1 MPVID
6 ADTHVDEC
14 EDTWGFL
21 TEANAKFAPVTV
33 TSTAPAS
40 AGGVNA
46 ARQRWWLAE
55 GQLVPRAI
63 RDDQHYPP
71 QAARELHEVEVRLQD
86 MDRMG
91 VDVQVLFPTFF
102 IRYGNTSHP
111 SAEEALTMAYNRW
124 MAERCAP
131 THGRLR
137 WIAQLPLLDTNK
149 AVDELRW
156 AKDHGAVGLYK
167 RGYDLETPVT
177 DPRFFPIY
185 EEASALDMPVCIHT
199 GHPLPGREWDRGFPL
214 VAAFIGLVMSRLPQK
229 FPRLRFGFIES
240 GASWIPYALSQLQMQ
255 QRSQSIHER
264 AQAFD
269 LPMDLLR
276 ANRLFVAM
284 DPVDDIEY
292 LVQMGAEDN
301 LMIGTDY
308 GHGDISANTS
318 ALDEVRGWVESERIT
333 DAVARKILET
343 NPQAFYG
350 L

>member
-14 EDTWGFL
+14 EDTWEYL
-21 TEANAKFAPVTV
+21 TEADAKFAPVTV
-33 TSTAPAS
+33 TSTAPAT
-40 AGGVNA
+40 AGRVNA
-46 ARQRWWLAE
+46 ARSRWWLAE

-63 RDDQHYPP
+63 RDDEHYPP
-71 QAARELHEVEVRLQD
+71 QAARELHEVQVRLQD

-102 IRYGNTSHP
+102 IRYGNASHP
-111 SAEEALTMAYNRW
+111 AAEEAVTMAYNRW
-124 MAERCAP
+124 IAERCAP
-131 THGRLR
+131 TNGRLR

-149 AVDELRW
+149 AVDQLRW

-214 VAAFIGLVMSRLPQK
+214 MAAFIGLVMSGLPRK
-229 FPRLRFGFIES
+229 FPQLRFGFIES
-240 GASWIPYALSQLQMQ
+240 GASWVPYALSQLAMN
-255 QRSQSIHER
+255 QRSLALHER
-264 AQAFD
+264 AQTFD
-269 LPMDLLR
+269 LTRDLLR
-276 ANRLFVAM
+276 ENRLFVAM

-292 LVQMGAEDN
+292 LVRLGAEDN

-308 GHGDISANTS
+308 GHGDISANRS
-318 ALDEVRGWVESERIT
+318 ALDEVHGWVDSERISES
-333 DAVARKILET
+333 VAKKILET